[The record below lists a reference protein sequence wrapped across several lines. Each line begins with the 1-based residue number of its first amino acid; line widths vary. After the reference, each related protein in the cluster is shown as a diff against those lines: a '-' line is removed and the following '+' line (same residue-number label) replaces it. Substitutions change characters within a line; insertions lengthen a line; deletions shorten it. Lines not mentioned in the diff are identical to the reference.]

1 MIAVIYIGPNR
12 FRDFTRNNH
21 ETLFNELRS
30 NWPIGVYDFTAH
42 VIDRS
47 SMNYQGTPDT
57 QDVFDFYL
65 GAVTTQAKFVIKLR
79 TDAWFTAA
87 ANQVLIQEFS
97 NIVNGDLDLC
107 FVGMELSEDYATDY
121 TRLVVDKTVKLQD
134 SVVMANMSKINP
146 VDVAL
151 PNLIDD
157 RKAVSTNRAF
167 RHLIAATTQVV
178 TVHTQLPLVVDDYLD
193 PDDKQITLAYINTY
207 GERMPAART
216 YWTLRTPKT

>member
-1 MIAVIYIGPNR
+1 MIAVIYIGPDR

-21 ETLFNELRS
+21 EILFNELRS
-30 NWPIGVYDFTAH
+30 NWPIGVYDFTSS

-47 SMNYQGTPDT
+47 RLAYQGTPDT

-65 GAVTTQAKFVIKLR
+65 GADATQAKYVIKIR
-79 TDAWFTAA
+79 TDAWFTSSAI
-87 ANQVLIQEFS
+87 QVMTQELS
-97 NIVNGDLDLC
+97 NIVYGNLDLC

-121 TRLVVDKTVKLQD
+121 ARLVVDKTVKLQD
-134 SVVMANMSKINP
+134 SVVMANMTRINP

-167 RHLIAATTQVV
+167 RHLISPTTQVIS
-178 TVHTQLPLVVDDYLD
+178 VHTQLPLVVDNYLD

-216 YWTLRTPKT
+216 YWTLRTPRT